1 MIYLARKQTSKG
13 WFSLVSQ
20 SESESESELQE
31 HIISLTESESIFQF
45 SSLLRPFDPLKTR
58 LLKLEVDVEEPTN
71 IKQLDQIAHDAK
83 ANGLLTRGP

>member
-31 HIISLTESESIFQF
+31 HLSSSENCHKWSHTLDRIRVHFSIQF
-45 SSLLRPFDPLKTR
+45 VTPPYDPVKTR
-58 LLKLEVDVEEPTN
+58 LLKLEVEAEEPTN
-71 IKQLDQIAHDAK
+71 VK
-83 ANGLLTRGP
+83 ARN